1 MRDDEPSET
10 NVLTQQSAFDW
21 VDEDPPI
28 ESNAKASR
36 TGAFTDNMKLP
47 VHRWLRYS
55 AGFSAE
61 WVERVVRNRPGTG
74 GLFFDPFAGSG
85 TSLLAAQAAG
95 MQSAGAECHPFV
107 VRIAEAKLA
116 WQSDPRLLRSRAAE
130 LIGRAKANISQNDVT
145 SVLLLK
151 CYSEQALAQLETLRQ
166 AFCDEPEGDPVS
178 GLLWL
183 AITAILRECSGVGTA
198 QWQYVL
204 PNKSKSKVLQPFDAF
219 EKRIEMFSA
228 DMNNRQIS
236 VDRPIATT
244 KVLAEDARDLTG
256 FSDLYEKVNLV
267 VTSPPYPNN
276 YDYAD
281 ATRLEM
287 TFWREITGWSDLQK
301 TVRCKLV
308 RSCSQHSA
316 AEKLQLESLLD
327 SEAIAPIR
335 DELTNVCNELSE
347 VRETKGGK
355 KTYHTMVGAYFNDL
369 ALTWRALRHLCATGA
384 DVCFV
389 IGDSAPYGVHV
400 PADRWLARLAV
411 AEGFSSPR
419 FEKIR
424 DRNLKWKNRKHRVP
438 LLEGNLWVRG

>member
-1 MRDDEPSET
+1 MLSKQNTFSFLKES
-10 NVLTQQSAFDW
+10 SAL
-21 VDEDPPI
+21 VD
-28 ESNAKASR
+28 SVKSSR

-47 VHRWLRYS
+47 IHRWFRYS

-61 WVERVVRNRPGTG
+61 WVERVIRDQPQNNS
-74 GLFFDPFAGSG
+74 LFFDPFAGSG

-95 MQSAGAECHPFV
+95 MQSAGAESHPFV
-107 VRIAEAKLA
+107 VRIANAKLA
-116 WQSDPRLLRSRAAE
+116 WSSDPDILQSRADS
-130 LIGRAKANISQNDVT
+130 LVLRAKNDIRVNNET
-145 SVLLLK
+145 SPLLVK
-151 CYSEQALAQLETLRQ
+151 CYSEDTLNKLESLRR
-166 AFCDEPEGDPVS
+166 AFLNEREKDQIS
-178 GLLWL
+178 NLLWL

-204 PNKSKSKVLQPFDAF
+204 PNKSKSRVSDVFEAF
-219 EKRIEMFSA
+219 EKRISMFCNDMRHRRSIINNNIPSA
-228 DMNNRQIS
+228 
-236 VDRPIATT
+236 
-244 KVLAEDARDLTG
+244 KVVSEDSRVLSA
-256 FSDLYEKVNLV
+256 FSELNGKVGLV

-287 TFWREITGWSDLQK
+287 TFWQEITGWGDLQK
-301 TVRCKLV
+301 IVRHKLI

-316 AEKLQLESLLD
+316 AEKLQLEELLD
-327 SEAIAPIR
+327 QESITPIR
-335 DELTNVCNELSE
+335 DELSKVCRNLAE

-369 ALTWRALRHLCATGA
+369 ALTWRALRTLCSDNAQ
-384 DVCFV
+384 VCFV

-400 PADRWLARLAV
+400 PAERWLASLAL
-411 AEGFSSPR
+411 AEGFSAPK

-424 DRNLKWKNRKHRVP
+424 DRNMKWKNRKHRVP

>member
-1 MRDDEPSET
+1 ML
-10 NVLTQQSAFDW
+10 NHQGAFDW
-21 VDEDPPI
+21 IDENPVL
-28 ESNAKASR
+28 ESAAKASR

-61 WVERVVRNRPGTG
+61 WVERIVRDSGRDG

-85 TSLLAAQAAG
+85 TALLAAQAAG

-107 VRIAEAKLA
+107 VRIARAKLA
-116 WQSDPRLLRSRAAE
+116 WQSDPALLRSRADA
-130 LIGRAKANISQNDVT
+130 LVARAQEDITENDVIST
-145 SVLLLK
+145 LLLK
-151 CYSEQALAQLETLRQ
+151 CYTETALAQLETLRR
-166 AFCDEPEGDPVS
+166 AFLQEPEGDPIS
-178 GLLWL
+178 SLLWL

-204 PNKSKSKVLQPFDAF
+204 PNKSKAKVVQPFDAF
-219 EKRIEMFSA
+219 AKRIAMFCS
-228 DMNNRQIS
+228 DMKMRKIT
-236 VDRPIATT
+236 VDQPVASTDI
-244 KVLAEDARDLTG
+244 LPEDARDLSG
-256 FSDLYEKVNLV
+256 FSDLFGKVDLV

-287 TFWREITGWSDLQK
+287 TFWREVAGWGDLQRA
-301 TVRCKLV
+301 VRHKLV

-316 AEKLQLESLLD
+316 AEKLQLECLLD
-327 SEAIAPIR
+327 TESISPIR
-335 DELTNVCNELSE
+335 DDLSKVCNELAE

-369 ALTWRALRHLCATGA
+369 ALTWRALRKLCNDDAK
-384 DVCFV
+384 VCFV
-389 IGDSAPYGVHV
+389 VGDSAPYGVHV
-400 PADRWLARLAV
+400 PVERWLATLAV
-411 AEGFSSPR
+411 AEGFSAPK

-424 DRNLKWKNRKHRVP
+424 DRNMKWKNRKHRVP

>member
-1 MRDDEPSET
+1 MSKEPSGSIVP
-10 NVLTQQSAFDW
+10 NQQRALDR
-21 VDEDPPI
+21 I
-28 ESNAKASR
+28 EAGPSLDSDAKASR

-61 WVERVVRNRPGTG
+61 WVERVVRDHCPPE

-85 TSLLAAQAAG
+85 TALLAAQAAG
-95 MQSAGAECHPFV
+95 IQSAGAESHPFV

-116 WQSDPRLLRSRAAE
+116 WQSDPALLEARAGA
-130 LIGRAKANISQNDVT
+130 LVGRANAIVAGHDVT
-145 SVLLLK
+145 SELLLK
-151 CYSEQALAQLETLRQ
+151 CYSGPALAQLETLRR
-166 AFCDEPEGDPVS
+166 AFLEEPKSDPIS
-178 GLLWL
+178 SLLWL

-198 QWQYVL
+198 QWQYIL
-204 PNKSKSKVLQPFDAF
+204 PNKSKARVVQPFDAF
-219 EKRIEMFSA
+219 AMRIAMFCS
-228 DMNNRQIS
+228 DMRNHRIT
-236 VDRPIATT
+236 VDRPMCEAT
-244 KVLAEDARDLTG
+244 VAADDARTLAG
-256 FSDLYEKVNLV
+256 FSGLAGKVDLI

-287 TFWREITGWSDLQK
+287 TFWREIARWSDLQNA
-301 TVRCKLV
+301 VRHKLV

-316 AEKLQLESLLD
+316 AEKLDLESLLD
-327 SEAIAPIR
+327 DEAISPIR
-335 DELTNVCNELSE
+335 DELSTVCNALSE
-347 VRETKGGK
+347 ARETRAGK

-369 ALTWRALRHLCATGA
+369 ALTWRALRKLCTDDAK
-384 DVCFV
+384 VCFV

-400 PADRWLARLAV
+400 PAERWLATLAV
-411 AEGFSSPR
+411 AEGFSSPQ

-424 DRNLKWKNRKHRVP
+424 DRNMKWKNRKHRVP